1 VPSALVLVGR
11 QLRKLRESRDL
22 SQDELTEMCGF
33 QRHYVGRIER
43 GERVV
48 SFEYMMTIAYALR
61 VRPAELYKL
70 IPVPKRPSR
79 KGEYKG
85 EQTRGSRKKPL

>member
-1 VPSALVLVGR
+1 MVGR

-22 SQDELTEMCGF
+22 SQDELTEMCG
-33 QRHYVGRIER
+33 YVGRIER

-70 IPVPKRPSR
+70 IPIPKRPSK

-85 EQTRGSRKKPL
+85 EQRGGSRKKPL